1 MGGWDGALR
10 EAARGVLPQPAGER
24 PVYLVGNSEGRDRI
38 WLQCDA
44 AGSGQAMAAVAAVLM
59 DSLTSDVPN
68 RYRPL
73 LLGRAQIAVVPP
85 VLPPGAPPG
94 APSAGGPAPALDA
107 GAVPGGGPLLRAM
120 EGFRPSLVVHLQ
132 DLTPAPDGAG
142 GQGPLAGAG
151 LRLLE
156 SFYLAPELLRR
167 LAAVEDGGARRRTW
181 LGRPTA
187 LARELAAHPDA
198 RTGAR
203 ARRHVERQGYRL
215 FEAPAE
221 RLAARHDPSWKALLR
236 LAPGRYV
243 PRLEWRRLGAAS
255 VGELALSRCGALA
268 LCGQAFD
275 NPPAERAGAAVAL
288 AEGAVIARLG
298 LDPGGP
304 DG

>member
-1 MGGWDGALR
+1 VVPA
-10 EAARGVLPQPAGER
+10 PAGER
-24 PVYLVGNSEGRDRI
+24 VVYLVGNSEGRDRI

-44 AGSGQAMAAVAAVLM
+44 AGSGQAMATVAAVLM

-85 VLPPGAPPG
+85 APAG
-94 APSAGGPAPALDA
+94 APSAPEVWPALDA

-120 EGFRPSLVVHLQ
+120 EGFYPSLVVHLQ
-132 DLTPAPDGAG
+132 DLSPALTGVGPG
-142 GQGPLAGAG
+142 GQGPGPSPLAGAG

-156 SFYLAPELLRR
+156 SFYLAPDLLRR
-167 LAAVEDGGARRRTW
+167 LGAVEDGGARLRTW
-181 LGRPTA
+181 LGRPTP
-187 LARELAAHPDA
+187 LARELAGHPDA

-215 FEAPAE
+215 FEGASE

-268 LCGQAFD
+268 LCGQTFD
-275 NPPAERAGAAVAL
+275 SPPAERAGAAVAL

>member
-1 MGGWDGALR
+1 M
-10 EAARGVLPQPAGER
+10 VPQPAGER

-85 VLPPGAPPG
+85 GAVRRVRPPGGRRRPWTPGRCPGAGPCCGRWRASAPRWWCTCRTSRPLRPGSAAPGPSPWPGPACASWRASTWPRTCSGAWPRWKTAGPAYAPGWGAPP
-94 APSAGGPAPALDA
+94 PW
-107 GAVPGGGPLLRAM
+107 PGSWR
-120 EGFRPSLVVHLQ
+120 RTR
-132 DLTPAPDGAG
+132 TPAPGPGPGATSRARDTASSR
-142 GQGPLAGAG
+142 PLPSAWPPATT
-151 LRLLE
+151 
-156 SFYLAPELLRR
+156 PP
-167 LAAVEDGGARRRTW
+167 
-181 LGRPTA
+181 GRPSCA
-187 LARELAAHPDA
+187 WR
-198 RTGAR
+198 
-203 ARRHVERQGYRL
+203 
-215 FEAPAE
+215 
-221 RLAARHDPSWKALLR
+221 
-236 LAPGRYV
+236 PGRYV

-255 VGELALSRCGALA
+255 VGEIALSRCGALA
-268 LCGQAFD
+268 LCGQTFED
-275 NPPAERAGAAVAL
+275 PPAERAGAAVAL